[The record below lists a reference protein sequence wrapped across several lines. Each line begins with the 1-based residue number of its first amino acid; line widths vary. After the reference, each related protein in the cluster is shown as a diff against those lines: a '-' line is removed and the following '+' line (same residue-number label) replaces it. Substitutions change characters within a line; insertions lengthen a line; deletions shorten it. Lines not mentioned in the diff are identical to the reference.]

1 MTTRRI
7 GVISGGILATALLLG
22 TAGLAAAQDP
32 SATPTAGP
40 TWGGMMDTQGMDG
53 MMGGRGMDGQGM
65 GGMMG
70 AGAMTGEHLDEMA
83 EHHDQMVEGGPLDA
97 AEMQK
102 LHAQHHAIQ

>member
-1 MTTRRI
+1 MTTRRF
-7 GVISGGILATALLLG
+7 GLISGGILAGALLLS

-32 SATPTAGP
+32 TATPGASPSRDSMAGMMGSQGM
-40 TWGGMMDTQGMDG
+40 GGMMGS
-53 MMGGRGMDGQGM
+53 QGM

-70 AGAMTGEHLDEMA
+70 AGAMTAGQLDEMA
-83 EHHDQMVEGGPLDA
+83 EHHDQMVEGGPMDA

>member
-1 MTTRRI
+1 
-7 GVISGGILATALLLG
+7 
-22 TAGLAAAQDP
+22 
-32 SATPTAGP
+32 
-40 TWGGMMDTQGMDG
+40 MDTQGMDG

-83 EHHDQMVEGGPLDA
+83 EHHDQIVEGGPLDA